1 MQSLYKI
8 GFWNYTAC
16 GVRDEKDVALWKE
29 LGFNLAMSFVYDP
42 NTCEKESMLRTLDA
56 CEKEGL
62 RVILYDKRTDYHTL
76 LAKGEAAFLA
86 GVEKA
91 VRDFGSHKAVFGFF
105 TGDEPAAESKEELD
119 AAAYALKA
127 VKAAAPHL
135 TPYCN
140 LFPYCEGLKVSADE
154 YCENWYRALHTASPE
169 IVSYDYY
176 GQCCYFDTEFY
187 RDLYF
192 TNLRAYKRLA
202 ERMGAEAWTC
212 LLSVGHGSLRV
223 PTQDDIRWQLN
234 TAAAHGFTGFMWF
247 YLYENNFD
255 PWWGYRGSPINVWL
269 GGKKTAL
276 YDALSYENN
285 VFLRHFAPI
294 LAKYRFVKAMHF
306 NACYGG
312 FEPFRPYGGIRSL
325 EIWVNEGCP
334 LIVSEFEN
342 EAGRA
347 FVVVNNSQT
356 QPARIRL
363 HFEDWTGRGEETP
376 WLIPGGMQIFEIPK
390 EREG

>member
-1 MQSLYKI
+1 MKNLYKI
-8 GFWNYTAC
+8 GFWNYTLA
-16 GVRDEKDVALWKE
+16 GARDETDVALWKE

-42 NTCEKESMLRTLDA
+42 KTCQKESMLRTLDA
-56 CEKEGL
+56 CEKEGM
-62 RVILYDKRTDYHTL
+62 RVILFDKRTDYHTL
-76 LAKGEAAFLA
+76 LAQGEEAFLA
-86 GVEKA
+86 GVNEA
-91 VRDFGSHKAVFGFF
+91 VRDFGSHRAAFGFF
-105 TGDEPAAESKEELD
+105 VGDEPAAEGERELR

-140 LFPYCEGLKVSADE
+140 LFPYCEGLQVSADE
-154 YCENWYRALHTASPE
+154 YCENWFRALHAASPE

-192 TNLRAYKRLA
+192 TNLRAYKRVGGG
-202 ERMGAEAWTC
+202 MGAGAWTG
-212 LLSVGHGSLRV
+212 LVGVGHGWVRV
-223 PTQDDIRWQLN
+223 ATRDDGRWELN
-234 TAAAHGFTGFMWF
+234 AAAAQGFTGFLWF

-255 PWWGYRGSPINVWL
+255 AWWGYRGSPINAWL

-285 VFLRHFAPI
+285 VFLRHFAPV

-306 NACYGG
+306 NTCYGG
-312 FEPFRPYGGIRSL
+312 FAPFHPYGGIQSL
-325 EIWVNEGCP
+325 AIWVNEGCP
-334 LIVSEFEN
+334 LIVSEFES
-342 EAGRA
+342 ETGRA

-363 HFEDWTGRGEETP
+363 RFEEWTGRGEETP

-390 EREG
+390 ERIG